1 MNKQIKETLLEA
13 PEGQL
18 DPCVFPLIEKW
29 NDEPTALQILEVLD
43 NCVNGGLASQF
54 VMVLFESLLD
64 MTIKKENTTY
74 EELLKL
80 ATWRE
85 KI

>member
-29 NDEPTALQILEVLD
+29 NDEPTALQIL
-43 NCVNGGLASQF
+43 
-54 VMVLFESLLD
+54 
-64 MTIKKENTTY
+64 
-74 EELLKL
+74 
-80 ATWRE
+80 
-85 KI
+85 